1 LVLEAG
7 EAGAVGPAADAR
19 LLVPLLRSALRR
31 RGLSL
36 IRPAL
41 GPDGVAY
48 PEAEALFSTRGPES
62 TRLLETLTLL
72 GLFEKHLLGTFR
84 PISGGPEEPVYIYAL
99 AGGDAGGGDGPGRLL
114 HLLEEVLRRLDRLL
128 ERDAA
133 ARRAAPPG
141 GRAGLSPHIYRTYQA
156 LRLRGSATAIEVA
169 AETGR
174 SRSLENAYL
183 NQLAALGLASKRRV
197 GRVVV
202 FEAVEAAPEPGQ
214 AVEATQTQK

>member
-1 LVLEAG
+1 MVLEAG
-7 EAGAVGPAADAR
+7 EAGAVGPGADAR

-41 GPDGVAY
+41 GPEGVSY

-62 TRLLETLTLL
+62 ARLLEALTLL

-84 PISGGPEEPVYIYAL
+84 PVGGGPEEPVYIYVL

-133 ARRAAPPG
+133 RRAAPSG

-197 GRVVV
+197 GRVIV
-202 FEAVEAAPEPGQ
+202 FEAVEAAPEQGQ

>member
-1 LVLEAG
+1 LVLEVG

-41 GPDGVAY
+41 GPGGVSY
-48 PEAEALFSTRGPES
+48 PEAEALFSTSGPES
-62 TRLLETLTLL
+62 ARLLETLTLL

-84 PISGGPEEPVYIYAL
+84 PISGGPEEPVYMYVL
-99 AGGDAGGGDGPGRLL
+99 AGGDAGGGDGQARLL
-114 HLLEEVLRRLDRLL
+114 HLLEEVLRRLDWLL

-133 ARRAAPPG
+133 TRAAPSG

-174 SRSLENAYL
+174 SRSLENTYL
-183 NQLAALGLASKRRV
+183 NQLAALGLASRRRV

-202 FEAVEAAPEPGQ
+202 FEAVEAAPEPGR

>member
-7 EAGAVGPAADAR
+7 EAGAVGPGADAR

-41 GPDGVAY
+41 GPEGVSY
-48 PEAEALFSTRGPES
+48 PEAEALFSTSGPES
-62 TRLLETLTLL
+62 ARLLETLTLL

-84 PISGGPEEPVYIYAL
+84 PISGGPEEPVYIYVL
-99 AGGDAGGGDGPGRLL
+99 AGGDAGGGEGPGRLL

-133 ARRAAPPG
+133 AKQAAPPG
-141 GRAGLSPHIYRTYQA
+141 GRAGLSPHIYSTYQA

-197 GRVVV
+197 GRVIV

-214 AVEATQTQK
+214 AEATQTQK

>member
-7 EAGAVGPAADAR
+7 EAGAVGPGADAR

-41 GPDGVAY
+41 GPEGVSY
-48 PEAEALFSTRGPES
+48 PEAEALFSTSGPES
-62 TRLLETLTLL
+62 ARLLETLTLL

-84 PISGGPEEPVYIYAL
+84 PIRGGPEEPVYIYVL
-99 AGGDAGGGDGPGRLL
+99 AGGDAGGGEGPGRLL

-133 ARRAAPPG
+133 RRAAPPR

-197 GRVVV
+197 GRVIV

>member
-7 EAGAVGPAADAR
+7 EAGAVGPGADAR

-41 GPDGVAY
+41 GPDGAAY
-48 PEAEALFSTRGPES
+48 PEAEALFSTSGPES
-62 TRLLETLTLL
+62 ARLLEALTLL

-84 PISGGPEEPVYIYAL
+84 PISGGPEEPVYIYVL

-114 HLLEEVLRRLDRLL
+114 HLLEEVLRRLDQLL

-133 ARRAAPPG
+133 RRAAPSG

>member
-7 EAGAVGPAADAR
+7 EAGAVGPGGDAR

-41 GPDGVAY
+41 GPEGVSY
-48 PEAEALFSTRGPES
+48 PEAEALFSTSGPES
-62 TRLLETLTLL
+62 ARLLETLTLL

-84 PISGGPEEPVYIYAL
+84 PIRGGPEEPVYMYVL
-99 AGGDAGGGDGPGRLL
+99 AGGDAGGGDGPARLL
-114 HLLEEVLRRLDRLL
+114 HLLEEVLRRLDKLL

-133 ARRAAPPG
+133 RRAAPSG

-174 SRSLENAYL
+174 SRSLENTYL

-197 GRVVV
+197 GRVIV

>member
-7 EAGAVGPAADAR
+7 EAGAVGPGADAR

-41 GPDGVAY
+41 GPEGVSY
-48 PEAEALFSTRGPES
+48 PEAEALFSTSGPES
-62 TRLLETLTLL
+62 ARLLETLTLL

-84 PISGGPEEPVYIYAL
+84 PIRGGPEEPVYIYVL

-114 HLLEEVLRRLDRLL
+114 QLLEEVLRRLDRLL
-128 ERDAA
+128 ERDA

-197 GRVVV
+197 GRVIV
-202 FEAVEAAPEPGQ
+202 FEAAPEPGQ

>member
-7 EAGAVGPAADAR
+7 EAGAVGPGADAR

-41 GPDGVAY
+41 GPEGVSY
-48 PEAEALFSTRGPES
+48 PEAEALFSTSGPES
-62 TRLLETLTLL
+62 ARLLEALTLL

-84 PISGGPEEPVYIYAL
+84 PISGGPEEPVYIYVL

-114 HLLEEVLRRLDRLL
+114 QLLEEVLRRLDRLL
-128 ERDAA
+128 ERDA

-174 SRSLENAYL
+174 SRSLENASL

-197 GRVVV
+197 GRVIV

>member
-7 EAGAVGPAADAR
+7 EAGAVGPGADAR

-48 PEAEALFSTRGPES
+48 PEAEALFSTSGPES
-62 TRLLETLTLL
+62 ARLLETLTLL

-84 PISGGPEEPVYIYAL
+84 PIRGGPEEPVYIYVL

-114 HLLEEVLRRLDRLL
+114 HLLEEVLRRLDQLL

-133 ARRAAPPG
+133 RRAAPSG

>member
-1 LVLEAG
+1 MVLEAG

-19 LLVPLLRSALRR
+19 LLVPLLRSALSR

-41 GPDGVAY
+41 GPGGVSY
-48 PEAEALFSTRGPES
+48 PEAEALFSTNGPES
-62 TRLLETLTLL
+62 ARLLETLTLL

-84 PISGGPEEPVYIYAL
+84 PISGGPEEPVYIYVL
-99 AGGDAGGGDGPGRLL
+99 AGGDAGGGDGQARLL
-114 HLLEEVLRRLDRLL
+114 QLLEEVLRRLDKLL

-133 ARRAAPPG
+133 TRAAPPG

-174 SRSLENAYL
+174 SRSLENTYL
-183 NQLAALGLASKRRV
+183 NQLAALGLASRRRV

-202 FEAVEAAPEPGQ
+202 FEAVEAAPEPGR

>member
-1 LVLEAG
+1 MVLEAG
-7 EAGAVGPAADAR
+7 EAGAVGPGGDAR

-41 GPDGVAY
+41 GPEGVSY
-48 PEAEALFSTRGPES
+48 PEAEALFSTSGPES
-62 TRLLETLTLL
+62 ARLLETLTLL

-84 PISGGPEEPVYIYAL
+84 PIRGGPEEPVYMYVL
-99 AGGDAGGGDGPGRLL
+99 AGGDAGGGDGPARLL
-114 HLLEEVLRRLDRLL
+114 HLLEEVLRRLDKLL

-133 ARRAAPPG
+133 RRAAPSG

-174 SRSLENAYL
+174 SRSLENTYL

-197 GRVVV
+197 GRVIV